1 MINEYIISDLSEF
14 KITKLD
20 IFLSVMNVKYKHILT
35 NPKHCFDF
43 KIQILLDCR

>member
-1 MINEYIISDLSEF
+1 MTNEYIISDLNEF

-20 IFLSVMNVKYKHILT
+20 ICLSVMNVTYKHILT

-43 KIQILLDCR
+43 KDSNIT